1 MLIRFIYNDTIS
13 HLLYSPCT
21 TWQTALSFHIYR
33 PLPQLKPILA
43 FNDLRAEKT
52 EWSLHLIMR

>member
-1 MLIRFIYNDTIS
+1 MRILFIYNDTFP
-13 HLLYSPCT
+13 HLLYAPCT

-43 FNDLRAEKT
+43 FNDLRAGKT
-52 EWSLHLIMR
+52 E